1 MSQSSQS
8 SNMSLSEM
16 SLSSQSPSKSDTK
29 PYIGSLKIFPL
40 AIDASKMN
48 AIFYTGPNDDL
59 QHLKITDKDKG
70 SKLRLSNWFK
80 LRGYKFSNGSYVMEK
95 TTSLSPLS
103 LLKPEIS
110 DEKAAF
116 ANQLLQSKG
125 ITAIATAKSE
135 RTADNSKVTVFGKIV
150 CKGILQNKFRAK
162 DGQPFTLQNFRLADG
177 TGTIRVTVFNKNNCF
192 TLDKCYKIYN
202 IRKNIYMGKST
213 LQLDEG
219 TVFEELPSTDIT
231 FSTDMSDDEG
241 KENLIFKGIIT
252 GLICGSVNF
261 YNACG
266 GCMKKVTENNECP
279 RTKPCNKGVK
289 KSVYAKVDI
298 EYADQEGDKDAE
310 FQVFEAQ
317 LNILQGKS
325 CEEYATTD
333 DYEQAFNDFCPIHL
347 NFKMNE
353 DQDDKKKLIFC
364 EVLDG

>member
-150 CKGILQNKFRAK
+150 CMQ
-162 DGQPFTLQNFRLADG
+162 TW
-177 TGTIRVTVFNKNNCF
+177 
-192 TLDKCYKIYN
+192 
-202 IRKNIYMGKST
+202 
-213 LQLDEG
+213 
-219 TVFEELPSTDIT
+219 
-231 FSTDMSDDEG
+231 
-241 KENLIFKGIIT
+241 
-252 GLICGSVNF
+252 
-261 YNACG
+261 
-266 GCMKKVTENNECP
+266 
-279 RTKPCNKGVK
+279 
-289 KSVYAKVDI
+289 
-298 EYADQEGDKDAE
+298 
-310 FQVFEAQ
+310 
-317 LNILQGKS
+317 
-325 CEEYATTD
+325 
-333 DYEQAFNDFCPIHL
+333 
-347 NFKMNE
+347 
-353 DQDDKKKLIFC
+353 
-364 EVLDG
+364 